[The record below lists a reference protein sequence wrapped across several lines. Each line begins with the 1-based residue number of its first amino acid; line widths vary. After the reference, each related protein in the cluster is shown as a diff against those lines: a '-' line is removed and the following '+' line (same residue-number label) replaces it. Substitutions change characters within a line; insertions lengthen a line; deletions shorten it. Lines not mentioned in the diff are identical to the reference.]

1 MTFFLGRNKLV
12 LAMCLAPEQRRYK
25 KADWFFFK
33 FVIVT
38 FLYILFETFLWVF
51 LGLVLEVD
59 AAENKTV
66 GGEGTIKGQG
76 VQPQDRHS
84 PRMLFSPCA

>member
-1 MTFFLGRNKLV
+1 LVFL
-12 LAMCLAPEQRRYK
+12 
-25 KADWFFFK
+25 K
-33 FVIVT
+33 FVIAT
-38 FLYILFETFLWVF
+38 IFLYIIWVF
-51 LGLVLEVD
+51 SGVFLELVLEVD